1 MAKDGR
7 TEKATPKQR
16 TEQRKKG
23 SIAKSKELG
32 VFLNLSAFAIVLIY
46 FGEWFVHKVI
56 YLLQFAFELIE
67 GEVGPLEFFHEMA
80 MEGGKVFLYMIFLG
94 ILFQVLNHFIQVGRL
109 FSAKIIQPDL
119 KKMNPLNYF
128 KNLFSKKSIVEI
140 IKALLIVCILGYVA
154 YTVFS
159 NRISEISGGVL
170 LSWNYALSMF
180 WGVFKEI
187 LLKTLLAFLV
197 ISLADFFYQRWE
209 YEEQIKMKK
218 EDVKQEQKD
227 QNGNPEIKRRQRQA
241 MLAMLKRDVKKKIG
255 EGTLVLTNPTH
266 YSVVIRYKRGEG
278 GPKVIVKGVDHMALY
293 IRELAKEH
301 DIPMYEAPPL
311 ARELYRR
318 VNEGEY
324 IPAELH
330 ETLLEIM
337 MLLVKT
343 GQLDLNKMR

>member
-16 TEQRKKG
+16 TEQRNKG

-32 VFLNLSAFAIVLIY
+32 VFFNLASFSIILIY
-46 FGEWFVHKVI
+46 FGEWFVHQI
-56 YLLQFAFELIE
+56 IDLLQFGLELVG
-67 GEVGPLEFFHEMA
+67 GEVEPLEFFHEMTLK
-80 MEGGKVFLYMIFLG
+80 GGKIFFCMVLIG
-94 ILFQVLNHFIQVGRL
+94 ILFQFLNHFIQVGRL
-109 FSAKIIQPDL
+109 FSAKILQPDL

-128 KNLFSKKSIVEI
+128 KNLFSKKSVVEI
-140 IKALLIVCILGYVA
+140 IKALLIVAILGYVA
-154 YTVFS
+154 YAVFS

-170 LSWNYALSMF
+170 LSWNYSLSMF
-180 WGVFKEI
+180 WDVFKEI

-197 ISLADFFYQRWE
+197 ISIADFFYQRWE

-255 EGTLVLTNPTH
+255 EGNFVLTNPTH
-266 YSVVIRYKRGEG
+266 YSIVIRYKRGEG

-324 IPAELH
+324 IPTELH